1 MLFSLPKVMPLFL
14 ICFLISLSTVP
25 HWMLGCLDNSIWARS
40 QQCGTG
46 ECFELRV
53 WSVLCN
59 LLCGLRLPIVGGYTS
74 TDSAKPSDPFVYL
87 LGYRI

>member
-1 MLFSLPKVMPLFL
+1 
-14 ICFLISLSTVP
+14 
-25 HWMLGCLDNSIWARS
+25 MLGCLDNSIWARS

-74 TDSAKPSDPFVYL
+74 ADSAKPSDPFVYL